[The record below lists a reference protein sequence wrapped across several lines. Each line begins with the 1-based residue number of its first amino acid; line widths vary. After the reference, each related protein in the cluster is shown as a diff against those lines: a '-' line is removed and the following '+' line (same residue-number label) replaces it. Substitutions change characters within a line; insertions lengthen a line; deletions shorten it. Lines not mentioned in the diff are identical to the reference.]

1 MGGANPLLAGLLFL
15 RLRAQQGPGF
25 AVALVVVATYLDGL
39 HGADHQAFA
48 DPVEH
53 DVSRD
58 EILGI
63 LGDDVAGEVIDIVG
77 RVRALRTTSQVAEIS
92 RTLAVGSGFHLDPY
106 DAGAE
111 IEGDV
116 EGSGFAPGL

>member
-1 MGGANPLLAGLLFL
+1 M
-15 RLRAQQGPGF
+15 
-25 AVALVVVATYLDGL
+25 VATYLDGL
-39 HGADHQAFA
+39 HGADHQAVA
-48 DPVEH
+48 DPVENGA
-53 DVSRD
+53 SRD
-58 EILGI
+58 EVPGV

-77 RVRALRTTSQVAEIS
+77 RVRALRAASEVAELS
-92 RTLAVGSGFHLDPY
+92 RALAVRSGFHLDPY

>member
-1 MGGANPLLAGLLFL
+1 MPNPLSAGLLFL
-15 RLRAQQGPGF
+15 LPRAEQGPGF
-25 AVALVVVATYLDGL
+25 AVVLVVVATYLDGL
-39 HGADHQAFA
+39 HGADHQAVA
-48 DPVEH
+48 DPVEN
-53 DVSRD
+53 DAGRD
-58 EILGI
+58 EIPGI
-63 LGDDVAGEVIDIVG
+63 LGDDVAGEEIDIVG
-77 RVRALRTTSQVAEIS
+77 RVRALRATSEVAEIS